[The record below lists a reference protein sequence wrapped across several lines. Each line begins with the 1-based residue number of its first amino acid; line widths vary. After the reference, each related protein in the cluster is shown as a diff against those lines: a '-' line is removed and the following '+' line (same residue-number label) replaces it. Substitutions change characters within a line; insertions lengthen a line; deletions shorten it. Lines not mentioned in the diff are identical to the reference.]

1 MQLHIKQSNI
11 YIYVYLHICIG
22 GLMRKIEVTKRI
34 FKFEDEIITIMEKK
48 VTKFG
53 TGAKLDCPKEYL
65 GKRAYILISKD

>member
-1 MQLHIKQSNI
+1 MYI
-11 YIYVYLHICIG
+11 YIYVIG
-22 GLMRKIEVTKRI
+22 DFVRKIEVTKRV
-34 FKFEDEIITIMEKK
+34 FKFEDEIITIIEKK